1 MWHCDSFLAGEI
13 FLHELPQM
21 GAEFIGKMLGLKQN
35 KDGVLPCDGTKDLRA
50 IAVIRLAHSGSH
62 RGMCL
67 DDNDITGTIH

>member
-1 MWHCDSFLAGEI
+1 
-13 FLHELPQM
+13 M

-35 KDGVLPCDGTKDLRA
+35 KDSVLPCDGAKDLRTTA
-50 IAVIRLAHSGSH
+50 IIHCLAHSGSH